1 MPTGSLLELCTVK
14 MTVLNQEEI
23 ERELTQLSK
32 GWFYNANTLVGKFSF
47 KKYLGALDFVNA
59 VGLLAEHQQHH
70 PSIKLDYGQVE
81 IHITTHD
88 ADNSLTDK
96 DFKLAAAIDQIQL
109 E

>member
-1 MPTGSLLELCTVK
+1 MLTGSLLDLCTVK

-32 GWFYNANTLVGKFSF
+32 GWFNNANTLVGKFSF
-47 KKYLGALDFVNA
+47 KKYLGALDFVNE

-88 ADNSLTDK
+88 ADNSLTDE
-96 DFKLAAAIDQIQL
+96 DFKLAAAIDQILL

>member
-1 MPTGSLLELCTVK
+1 

-23 ERELTQLSK
+23 ERELSK
-32 GWFYNANTLVGKFSF
+32 LNEGWYHRANTLVGEFFF

-59 VGLLAEHQQHH
+59 VGLLAEQQQHH
-70 PSIKLDYGQVE
+70 PSIKLEYGQVK

-88 ADNSLTDK
+88 ADNNLTYK
-96 DFKLAAAIDQIQL
+96 DFKLAAAIDQILL

>member
-1 MPTGSLLELCTVK
+1 MLTGSLPDLCTVR

-23 ERELTQLSK
+23 ERELTQLKK
-32 GWFYNANTLVGKFSF
+32 GWFYNGNTLSNKFSF
-47 KKYLGALDFVNA
+47 KKYLEALDFVNA
-59 VGLLAEHQQHH
+59 LGILAEHQQHH

-96 DFKLAAAIDQIQL
+96 DFKLAASIDQIL
-109 E
+109 IE

>member
-1 MPTGSLLELCTVK
+1 

-23 ERELTQLSK
+23 ERKLSK
-32 GWFYNANTLVGKFSF
+32 LNEAWYNRANTLIGEFFF

-59 VGLLAEHQQHH
+59 VGLLAEQQQHH
-70 PSIKLDYGQVE
+70 PSIKLEYGQVK

-88 ADNSLTDK
+88 ADNSLTKK
-96 DFKLAAAIDQIQL
+96 DFKLAAAIDQILL

>member
-1 MPTGSLLELCTVK
+1 

-23 ERELTQLSK
+23 QRELSK
-32 GWFYNANTLVGKFSF
+32 LNEGWYNRANNLVGEFFF

-59 VGLLAEHQQHH
+59 VGLLAEQQQHH
-70 PSIKLDYGQVE
+70 PSIKLEYGRVK

-88 ADNSLTDK
+88 ADNSLTYK
-96 DFKLAAAIDQIQL
+96 DFKLAAAIDQILL

>member
-1 MPTGSLLELCTVK
+1 

-23 ERELTQLSK
+23 ERELSK
-32 GWFYNANTLVGKFSF
+32 LNEGWYNHANTLVGEFFF

-59 VGLLAEHQQHH
+59 VGLLAEQQQHH
-70 PSIKLDYGQVE
+70 PSIKLEYGQVK

-88 ADNSLTDK
+88 ADNSLTYK
-96 DFKLAAAIDQIQL
+96 DFKLAAAIDQILL

>member
-1 MPTGSLLELCTVK
+1 

-23 ERELTQLSK
+23 ERELSK
-32 GWFYNANTLVGKFSF
+32 LNEGWYNRANTLVSEFFF

-59 VGLLAEHQQHH
+59 VGLLAEQQQHH
-70 PSIKLDYGQVE
+70 PSIKLEYGQVK

-88 ADNSLTDK
+88 ADNSLTYK
-96 DFKLAAAIDQIQL
+96 DFKLAAAIDQILL